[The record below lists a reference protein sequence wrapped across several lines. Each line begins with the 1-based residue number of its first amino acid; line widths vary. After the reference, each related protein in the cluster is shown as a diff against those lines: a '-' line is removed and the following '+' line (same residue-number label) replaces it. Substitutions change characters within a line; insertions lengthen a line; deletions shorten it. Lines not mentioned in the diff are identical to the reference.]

1 MTIERDYKDLLE
13 TIISTARKAAEK
25 SSRSHDP
32 QSRALTF
39 AYCDVLDAAMT
50 QAKVLEI
57 DLNEFGLADFD
68 PYAVVSGKMPGE
80 AHG

>member
-25 SSRSHDP
+25 SSRSNDP

-39 AYCDVLDAAMT
+39 AYCDVLDAAIM

-57 DLNEFGLADFD
+57 DLNELGLADFD
-68 PYAVVSGKMPGE
+68 PYAVLSGKN
-80 AHG
+80 AA